1 VTWRPNPRFPI
12 IATSFDVRSCAAT
25 RREHRNRDA
34 LRGSEEIAIAT
45 ATGLTLVVGGVA
57 RVALVQLAW

>member
-1 VTWRPNPRFPI
+1 
-12 IATSFDVRSCAAT
+12 VRSCAAT